1 MLLFMFFVLAR
12 IKNSGSSNV
21 GEDLGEQALFLALLL
36 GVTKTD
42 IKYTLLN
49 GHTTFQNLS

>member
-1 MLLFMFFVLAR
+1 MLLFMFFILAR

-42 IKYTLLN
+42 INYTLLN
-49 GHTTFQNLS
+49 CHTTFQNLS